1 MKAEDREK
9 INKRQQEFYNTK
21 KKNLPTRIWSF
32 FRNGALNRIKK
43 GIGVE
48 KEIYELHKNWFG
60 DLSGKKVLDLGCYEG
75 NSLSFYL
82 AQNAEEYLGI
92 DLSEKGIANLDR
104 RLKKI
109 SGARAKTI
117 DFLSDEF
124 REKDFDL
131 IYAYGVLHHFK
142 DVDELILKLKEKL
155 KPQGRIV
162 SHDPLQTSMPIKIIR
177 TIYRPFQSDREWEWP
192 FSKKTY
198 YKFEQ
203 AFEIKERRGVLGKA
217 KYTAFVNLLPL
228 SEDRRV
234 EKAKQ
239 WHRQDWER
247 SLGDDNHMFS
257 CMHLSMLMQ
266 KRD

>member
-1 MKAEDREK
+1 MKSEERTMV
-9 INKRQQEFYNTK
+9 NKRQQEFYNTK
-21 KKNLPTRIWSF
+21 KKNLPTRVWSF

-43 GIGVE
+43 DLGVE
-48 KEIYELHKNWFG
+48 KEIYQLHKTWFG
-60 DLSGKKVLDLGCYEG
+60 DLSNKKVLDLGCYEG

-92 DLSEKGIANLDR
+92 DLSEKGIANLGR
-104 RLKKI
+104 RLENI
-109 SGARAKTI
+109 RGAQVKTI

-124 REKDFDL
+124 TEKDFDL

-142 DVDELILKLKEKL
+142 DVDELIIRLKEKL
-155 KPQGRIV
+155 KQGGRIV
-162 SHDPLQTSMPIKIIR
+162 SHDPLKTSLPIKIIR

-192 FSKKTY
+192 FSKKTF
-198 YKFEQ
+198 YKFEN

-217 KYTAFVNLLPL
+217 KYTAIINLLPL
-228 SEDRRV
+228 AEDRRV

-247 SLGDDNHMFS
+247 SREDDNYLFS

-266 KRD
+266 KKE